1 MKSIT
6 WFGALL
12 ALLGIIGLAIP
23 VFTTSQTK
31 DVAKLGDLKVQSTEE
46 STHVV
51 PQALSVGVLVLG
63 VILIGAGTLQK
74 RS

>member
-23 VFTTSQTK
+23 VFTTSHTE
-31 DVAKLGDLKVQSTEE
+31 DVAKLGDIKVQSTQQ
-46 STHVV
+46 STHII
-51 PQALSVGVLVLG
+51 PQVLSGGVLALG
-63 VILIGAGTLQK
+63 VILIGAGVLQK
-74 RS
+74 R